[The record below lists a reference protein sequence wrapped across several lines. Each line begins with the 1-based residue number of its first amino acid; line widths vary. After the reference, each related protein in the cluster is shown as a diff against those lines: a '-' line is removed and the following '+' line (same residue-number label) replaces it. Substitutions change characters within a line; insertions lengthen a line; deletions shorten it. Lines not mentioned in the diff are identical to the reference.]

1 MKKKHREKYR
11 FQLSSPLLNN
21 INENQTLLFI
31 NFSSSDSPSRNS
43 DTKKIMNYGEADK
56 RLFLGHCTFTIKLY

>member
-31 NFSSSDSPSRNS
+31 NKSEPNFITSISIRN
-43 DTKKIMNYGEADK
+43 N
-56 RLFLGHCTFTIKLY
+56 

>member
-1 MKKKHREKYR
+1 MEKKHKEKYR

-31 NFSSSDSPSRNS
+31 NFSSSDSPSSHMQIYSHRIIDS
-43 DTKKIMNYGEADK
+43 G
-56 RLFLGHCTFTIKLY
+56 